1 MHPCALNTPIIIF
14 KTFIKINYWLQIWF
28 LNTKKFVG
36 CIHASDFQSF
46 TLYTDAEEEVEETE
60 TDKIKNP
67 NSDRKNAQ
75 ILSNRKKLG
84 TKIFLN
90 FFFIFLKNLLESL
103 LNLKNIQKFTKFD
116 LDSLNLLIWVRF
128 Y

>member
-1 MHPCALNTPIIIF
+1 M
-14 KTFIKINYWLQIWF
+14 
-28 LNTKKFVG
+28 
-36 CIHASDFQSF
+36 
-46 TLYTDAEEEVEETE
+46 EETE

-103 LNLKNIQKFTKFD
+103 LNLKNTQKFTKFD